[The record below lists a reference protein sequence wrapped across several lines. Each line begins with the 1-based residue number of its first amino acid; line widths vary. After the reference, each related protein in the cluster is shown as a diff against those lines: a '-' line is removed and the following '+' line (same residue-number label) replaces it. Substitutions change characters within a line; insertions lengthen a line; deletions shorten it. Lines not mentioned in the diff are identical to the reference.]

1 MEHGHL
7 HHIVGSADPNI
18 TSDRIL
24 QWSVQETRDFLMIRA
39 GMDENFTETKRNKLL
54 WEVMARKMMD
64 SGYNRSAEQCKAKWK
79 NLVTR
84 YKGCEMME
92 DEAMRLQF
100 PFFND
105 LQAIFEA
112 RMQNVL
118 WMDAKEQVSGSKKR
132 TTQLSSSDDYENDI
146 EESDPEKLNGGKT
159 KKNKAIKSSIANN
172 LSGSST
178 SYNLKEILD
187 EFTKQQMQIEMQ
199 WMKAFEE
206 KEKERRMKEMEWKQK
221 MESIENERIM
231 LEQRWRE
238 REEHRMMREE
248 ARSEK
253 HDAFINALFDKLK
266 RGEM

>member
-1 MEHGHL
+1 
-7 HHIVGSADPNI
+7 
-18 TSDRIL
+18 
-24 QWSVQETRDFLMIRA
+24 
-39 GMDENFTETKRNKLL
+39 
-54 WEVMARKMMD
+54 
-64 SGYNRSAEQCKAKWK
+64 
-79 NLVTR
+79 
-84 YKGCEMME
+84 MME
-92 DEAMRLQF
+92 DDAMRLQF

-118 WMDAKEQVSGSKKR
+118 WMDARGQVSGSKKR
-132 TTQLSSSDDYENDI
+132 TTQLSSDDDDENDI
-146 EESDPEKLNGGKT
+146 EDSDPEKLNGSKT
-159 KKNKAIKSSIANN
+159 KKKKAIKSSIANN

-206 KEKERRMKEMEWKQK
+206 KEKERRTKEMEWKQK
-221 MESIENERIM
+221 MESLENERIM

-253 HDAFINALFDKLK
+253 RDALINALFDKLK